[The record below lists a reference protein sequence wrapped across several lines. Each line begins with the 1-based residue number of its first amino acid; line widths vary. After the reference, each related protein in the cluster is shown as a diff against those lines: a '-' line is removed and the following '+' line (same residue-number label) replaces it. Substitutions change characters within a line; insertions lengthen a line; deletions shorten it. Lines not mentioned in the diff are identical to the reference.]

1 MLKGHI
7 IAIITILLW
16 GTTFVSTKVLLD
28 DFLPIEILFYRF
40 GLGLIALLIA
50 YPRRLKGTTVKQE
63 LMFAAAGLSG
73 VTLYYL
79 LENIGLTYTSASNV
93 AVITSTAPFFV
104 AVLAHFFLKG
114 ETIKLRFFVGF
125 AIAIIGITVISFN
138 GQLYF
143 ELNPLGD
150 ILALSASL
158 VWGFYSVFVKKISQ
172 YGYNT
177 IQTTR
182 RIFFYGFIFMIPMVL
197 ATPFEFG
204 IERFSDP
211 TNLFNMLFLAFG
223 ASALCFVTWN
233 YAVKV
238 LGAVKTSVY
247 IYMVP
252 VITVVLS
259 AIVLDEKL
267 NALLVVGILLTLS
280 GLLISE
286 KIK

>member
-16 GTTFVSTKVLLD
+16 GTTFVSTKVLLN

-50 YPRRLKGTTVKQE
+50 YPRRLKGTTLKQE

-114 ETIKLRFFVGF
+114 EKLKLRFLIGF
-125 AIAIIGITVISFN
+125 AIAIIGITIISFN
-138 GQLYF
+138 GQLNF

-150 ILALSASL
+150 FLALSASL
-158 VWGFYSVFVKKISQ
+158 VWGFYSIFVKKISQ
-172 YGYNT
+172 FGYNT

-197 ATPFEFG
+197 ATPFKFG
-204 IERFSDP
+204 FERFADH

-238 LGAVKTSVY
+238 LGAIKTSVY

-259 AIVLDEKL
+259 VIVLDEKL
-267 NALLVVGILLTLS
+267 NTLLVIGILFTLS
-280 GLLISE
+280 GLIISE
-286 KIK
+286 KMK